1 MKLIGSSNSPFAR
14 KVRVVLAEKKI
25 ECAFEEASPLSPDS
39 RVSEHNPLNKI
50 PVLVLEDGRSLY
62 DSRVIVEFLD
72 NVSPVNRLI
81 PAANRE
87 RIDVRRW
94 EALAD
99 GVLDAAILIR
109 YEGQRPEAQR
119 SPEWIARQGS
129 KMEAGLAVLDRDL
142 GDKPWCTG
150 IDFTL
155 ADIALGCCLS
165 YLDFRFPERD
175 VRGRFG
181 NLARMLDKTAER
193 AAFADSAHR

>member
-1 MKLIGSSNSPFAR
+1 MKLIGAYNSPFAR

-25 ECAFEEASPLSPDS
+25 ECAFEEAAPMTPGSG
-39 RVSEHNPLNKI
+39 VSQYNPLNKI
-50 PVLVLEDGRSLY
+50 PVLVLEDGRSFY

-81 PAANRE
+81 PADNRE

-109 YEGQRPEAQR
+109 YEGQRPEVQR

-142 GDKPWCTG
+142 GDRPWCTG

-155 ADIALGCCLS
+155 ADVAVGCCLG
-165 YLDFRFPERD
+165 YLEFRFAERD

-181 NLARMLDKTAER
+181 NLARHMEKTAER
-193 AAFADSAHR
+193 PAFADTAHR

>member
-1 MKLIGSSNSPFAR
+1 MKLIGAHNSPFAR
-14 KVRVVLAEKKI
+14 KVRVVLAEKRI
-25 ECAFEEASPLSPDS
+25 ECAFEEAAPLSPGS

-81 PAANRE
+81 PSENRE

-109 YEGQRPEAQR
+109 YEDQRPESQR
-119 SPEWIARQGS
+119 SPEWIARQS
-129 KMEAGLAVLDRDL
+129 NRMDAGLAVMNRDL
-142 GDKPWCTG
+142 GDRPWCTG

-155 ADIALGCCLS
+155 ADIALGCCMA

-175 VRGRFG
+175 VRGNFG
-181 NLARMLDKTAER
+181 NLARLMDKAAER
-193 AAFADSAHR
+193 PAFADTAHR